1 MDFEDVQQFPLYLP
15 PKGWKQKE
23 NLNQEK
29 TKFDTD
35 DINND
40 ENEIWIFKLPPN
52 ISKEDLVGKT
62 LTFPKG
68 TPKLPN
74 KVAKFEKS
82 VQINKKRET
91 ATLKYNIQ
99 ELPINLTQEFEILLP
114 SQKDDVDLVLSNKK
128 PTKFFNIT
136 RKFNRPNPKSNI
148 ETILKDY
155 QKIPQQPPETFI
167 PRIITNYSE
176 FPNQHINEAITEK
189 KRFEKKLMDDW
200 QFNNWKKEIK
210 KHNKVNSKAYLT
222 WKESCILEVN
232 KSKQIFAER
241 LAEKKLLIDDD
252 QKIEK
257 RKFISNGDEIEDENE
272 YSKSIKKKKDYVKKK
287 GKSSSLSFK
296 TSEYQ
301 DLLDYDS
308 DADILAEVAEEEAAF
323 AKMASDQMIKE
334 EKRAKELQNIER
346 ETTEI
351 WTPALVTYP
360 KYEPPTT
367 WWSKMNDEILDE
379 VEKIKLKP
387 RTKKR
392 DWTGAW

>member
-1 MDFEDVQQFPLYLP
+1 MDFEDIQQFPLYIP

-29 TKFDTD
+29 SKFDTD

-82 VQINKKRET
+82 VQINKKKET
-91 ATLKYNIQ
+91 ANLKYNIQ
-99 ELPINLTQEFEILLP
+99 QLPINLTQEFEILLP
-114 SQKDDVDLVLSNKK
+114 SQKDEVDLVLSNKK

-136 RKFNRPNPKSNI
+136 RKFNRPEPKNNI
-148 ETILKDY
+148 EAILKDY

-167 PRIITNYSE
+167 PRNITNYPE
-176 FPNQHINEAITEK
+176 FPNQHINEAIAEK

-200 QFNNWKKEIK
+200 QFNNWQKELK
-210 KHNKVNSKAYLT
+210 KHNQVNRKAYLT
-222 WKESCILEVN
+222 WK
-232 KSKQIFAER
+232 KS
-241 LAEKKLLIDDD
+241 
-252 QKIEK
+252 
-257 RKFISNGDEIEDENE
+257 
-272 YSKSIKKKKDYVKKK
+272 Y
-287 GKSSSLSFK
+287 
-296 TSEYQ
+296 
-301 DLLDYDS
+301 LLDYDS

-334 EKRAKELQNIER
+334 EKRAKELQNTER

-387 RTKKR
+387 RTKNR
-392 DWTGAW
+392 DWTGSWW